1 MHVPSTIV
9 ANNQGLIGIG
19 VRLEGPLGRAI
30 VPVGF
35 ERYEDL
41 DPEELGVHLSNCLV
55 MMGIGGSLVDEEHD
69 VLQMDD
75 SP

>member
-1 MHVPSTIV
+1 MEIPSTIT

-35 ERYEDL
+35 ERYGDL
-41 DPEELGVHLSNCLV
+41 DLQELGIHLSNCLV
-55 MMGIGGSLVDEEHD
+55 LMGIDGAIVGRHD